1 MNHPPAMNDILDIA
15 GIFHSPLVK
24 ILEIG
29 ILIFLILASVLVLL
43 VIIRRFQRRRALGD
57 DHLSP
62 SQKAF
67 LEIERLKQQKF
78 LERGDFRR
86 YYFFLSEIFRR
97 YLFERFTYPALE
109 KTTPEIL
116 SDLQIF
122 PSFQQSFLPQV
133 DELLKTTDQVKFA
146 GEMTTANMANRVTE
160 KIILFVNQTNE

>member
-1 MNHPPAMNDILDIA
+1 MNSPAMTDILDIQ
-15 GIFHSPLVK
+15 GILHSPLIK
-24 ILEIG
+24 ILKIG
-29 ILIFLILASVLVLL
+29 FLVFLILVSLLVLL
-43 VIIRRFQRRRALGD
+43 VLIQRVRRRRALGD

-97 YLFERFTYPALE
+97 YLFERFAYPALE
-109 KTTPEIL
+109 KTTLEIL
-116 SDLQIF
+116 SDLPAF

-146 GEMTTANMANRVTE
+146 GEMTTANAAHGVTE
-160 KIILFVNQTNE
+160 KIISFVNQTNE